1 MYQVVLSSN
10 TKLELLLAK
19 NLHKDNWRVNLWSHE
34 TPYTTVPKEGHWKFQ
49 GERSFLRPLN
59 LNIQG
64 KGCKTSDQKH
74 IQWKGCE
81 YFMKP
86 CKWHKNLHYKYISAM
101 LFYLIQSTFS
111 YADTLGKL
119 EKLSVSRAVCL

>member
-1 MYQVVLSSN
+1 MVPWN
-10 TKLELLLAK
+10 TI
-19 NLHKDNWRVNLWSHE
+19 HYS
-34 TPYTTVPKEGHWKFQ
+34 PKEGHWKFQ

-74 IQWKGCE
+74 VQWKGCE

-101 LFYLIQSTFS
+101 LFYLYSQLSHMQ
-111 YADTLGKL
+111 TLLGNWKKCPL
-119 EKLSVSRAVCL
+119 VELSAYDKNYSHKRTPRKNRMDPFMVELISRC